1 MRLRLG
7 IFTKIFLAVAGLAL
21 VPLFIGAALITSIY
35 QDLVDQIVYD
45 VVNVATPDTA
55 NHLMSHIADV
65 HQNAYT
71 LMFFILM
78 ISILL
83 VSFAAL
89 YLSRSFSS
97 PIRSLLDASRHIAR
111 GELDVRLSAD
121 RSDEFGLLAGEFNAM
136 ASQLEE
142 AQENLESD
150 NIDLERR
157 VAERTAELT
166 MANVELRSSA
176 AQIQEANR
184 LKSEFLANVSHE
196 LRTPL
201 NAILG
206 YTDLMLDGIYGEM
219 QKQQLESLAKVR
231 RNAESLLRLINDIL
245 DLSKIEAG
253 RMSLSLEKFDPGE
266 LVRASLESVQPLFA
280 RSHLELR
287 AEIAPDL
294 PTVEADRGKV
304 QQALYN
310 LLSNALKFTHEGG
323 VTVRVYAD
331 EKQANVW
338 FEVIDSGPGIEA
350 AKLRSIFDQFRQIDG
365 STTRTVG
372 GAGLGLALCK
382 KLVNLLNGAIDVASE
397 PGKGSTFRFS
407 IPVVASVKDAAPRLR
422 KADETAP
429 GGKRTVLAIDDDAEV
444 LELLAASL
452 EPAGFEVIRC
462 TDSERAVE
470 RVRETNPFAVTLDIM
485 MPYRDGWSV
494 LKELKTDPQTSDIP
508 VIIVSIIDDRARGY
522 SMGVA
527 DYMLKPINRTQ
538 LIKRLESFASGDDW
552 RGDA

>member
-45 VVNVATPDTA
+45 VVHVASPATA
-55 NHLMSHIADV
+55 NHLMGHIADV

-71 LMFFILM
+71 LMFFILL

-97 PIRSLLDASRHIAR
+97 PIRALLDASRHIAR

-142 AQENLESD
+142 AQENLERD

-219 QKQQLESLAKVR
+219 QKPQLESLTKVR

-253 RMSLSLEKFDPGE
+253 RMSLTLEKFDPGE
-266 LVRASLESVQPLFA
+266 LVRSSLESVQPLFA
-280 RSHLELR
+280 RSRLELR
-287 AEIAPDL
+287 ADIADGL

-310 LLSNALKFTHEGG
+310 LLSNALKFTSAGG

-331 EKQANVW
+331 EKRVNVW
-338 FEVIDSGPGIEA
+338 FEVIDTGPGIEA

-382 KLVNLLNGAIDVASE
+382 KLVNLLNGTIDVSSE
-397 PGKGSTFRFS
+397 PGKGSAFRFS
-407 IPVVASVKDAAPRLR
+407 IPVVAATKGALPRQR
-422 KADETAP
+422 QAEAAP
-429 GGKRTVLAIDDDAEV
+429 GGKRTVLAIDDAAEV

-462 TDSERAVE
+462 TDAERAVE

-494 LKELKTDPQTSDIP
+494 LKELKADPQTSDIP

-527 DYMLKPINRTQ
+527 DYMLKPINRAQ
-538 LIKRLESFASGDDW
+538 LIKRLESFAGGDEW
-552 RGDA
+552 REDA